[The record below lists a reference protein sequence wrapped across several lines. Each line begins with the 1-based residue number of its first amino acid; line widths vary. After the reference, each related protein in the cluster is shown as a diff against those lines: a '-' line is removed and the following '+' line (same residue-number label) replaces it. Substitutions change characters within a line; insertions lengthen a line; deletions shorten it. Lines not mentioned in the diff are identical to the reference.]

1 MSNKVL
7 DCLIVD
13 DEPLAHQV
21 IENYI
26 QKVERLKIVGNCYN
40 AVDTINF
47 LHKTP
52 VDLIFLDINMP
63 ELTGIDLLK
72 TLQDPPLVILTTA
85 YSEFALEGYEL
96 GVTDY
101 LLKPIR
107 FDRFLKA
114 VNRALDIFDR
124 QVPTELVAPS
134 SPNSLTEKTSSIDHI
149 LAKSNGITHKIML
162 DKIHFIQSY
171 GNFIKIF
178 TDEKVYL
185 TAETMK
191 NIEATLSESHFI
203 RVHKSYLVNTQ
214 YIEKIL
220 SNSMYV
226 AGTEIPIGNT
236 YKQIL
241 HQKLKLK

>member
-1 MSNKVL
+1 MSNNTL
-7 DCLIVD
+7 NCLIVD

-21 IENYI
+21 IESYI

-47 LHKTP
+47 LHKNH
-52 VDLIFLDINMP
+52 VDLVFLDINMP

-72 TLQDPPLVILTTA
+72 TLQDPPMIILTTA
-85 YSEFALEGYEL
+85 YSEFALESYEL

-107 FDRFLKA
+107 FERFLKA
-114 VNRALDIFDR
+114 VNKVLDIFDR
-124 QVPTELVAPS
+124 QVTTELVQNNS
-134 SPNSLTEKTSSIDHI
+134 SASGKSAVQDHI
-149 LAKSNGITHKIML
+149 LAKANGITHKIML
-162 DKIHFIQSY
+162 SNIHYIQSY

-191 NIEATLSESHFI
+191 NIENTLSESNFI
-203 RVHKSYLVNTQ
+203 RVHKSYLVNTEH
-214 YIEKIL
+214 IEKIL
-220 SNSMYV
+220 SNSLFV

-241 HQKLKLK
+241 QQKLKLK

>member
-1 MSNKVL
+1 MSNNIL
-7 DCLIVD
+7 NCLIVD

-21 IENYI
+21 IESYI
-26 QKVERLKIVGNCYN
+26 QKVERLKTAGNCYN

-47 LHKTP
+47 LHKNQ
-52 VDLIFLDINMP
+52 VDLVFLDINMP

-72 TLQDPPLVILTTA
+72 TLQDPPMIILTTA
-85 YSEFALEGYEL
+85 YSEFALESYEL

-107 FDRFLKA
+107 FERFLKA
-114 VNRALDIFDR
+114 VNKVLDIFDR
-124 QVPTELVAPS
+124 QVATELVQNNFGVS
-134 SPNSLTEKTSSIDHI
+134 EKSAVQDHI
-149 LAKSNGITHKIML
+149 LAKANGITHKIML
-162 DKIHFIQSY
+162 DSIHYIQSY

-191 NIEATLSESHFI
+191 NIETTLTENNFT

-214 YIEKIL
+214 HIEKIL
-220 SNSMYV
+220 SNSLFV

-241 HQKLKLK
+241 QQKLKLK

>member
-1 MSNKVL
+1 MSDKIL
-7 DCLIVD
+7 SCLIVD

-21 IENYI
+21 IESYV

-40 AVDTINF
+40 AVDTVNF

-72 TLQDPPLVILTTA
+72 TLQSPPLIILTTA
-85 YSEFALEGYEL
+85 YSEFALESYEL

-107 FDRFLKA
+107 FERFLKG
-114 VNRALDIFDR
+114 VNKALDLYDR
-124 QVPTELVAPS
+124 QVTTELV
-134 SPNSLTEKTSSIDHI
+134 PNPIDRITEKNVSIDHI
-149 LAKSNGITHKIML
+149 LAKSNGVTHKIML
-162 DKIHFIQSY
+162 NKIHFIQSY
-171 GNFIKIF
+171 GNFIKIH
-178 TDEKVYL
+178 TEEKVYL

-191 NIEATLSESHFI
+191 NIDSSLSESHFI

-236 YKQIL
+236 YKQAL
-241 HQKLKLK
+241 QQKLKLK